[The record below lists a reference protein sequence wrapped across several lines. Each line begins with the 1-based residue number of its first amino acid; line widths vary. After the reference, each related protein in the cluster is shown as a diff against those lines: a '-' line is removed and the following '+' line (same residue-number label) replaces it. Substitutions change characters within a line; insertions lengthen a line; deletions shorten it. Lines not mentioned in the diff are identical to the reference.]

1 MAKKR
6 RVSNSP
12 NQCLKITENYPW
24 EKEYYPS
31 PPPHPMY
38 DGGLTYLT
46 DSLKFLSHNSKQKYS
61 FFKNLL
67 LIVWFFCLIV
77 LLHRITQITEL
88 KNARSFRF

>member
-1 MAKKR
+1 MFK
-6 RVSNSP
+6 
-12 NQCLKITENYPW
+12 NYRKLPLG
-24 EKEYYPS
+24 KGILS
-31 PPPHPMY
+31 QPPPAHPMY

-61 FFKNLL
+61 FFKNLQ